1 MRLEDGRKEMNTTL
15 KERLSFGT
23 AVSGALGDL
32 EGGEC
37 ILSTSTDSNDSTD
50 SKDTFRYSQPG
61 PN

>member
-37 ILSTSTDSNDSTD
+37 ILSTSTDS
-50 SKDTFRYSQPG
+50 KDTFRYSQPG
-61 PN
+61 PD